1 MINTQDVTFNP
12 RAAPRSINLPQPA
25 FSSDNGML
33 INDALLRWRQPA
45 LEAPRAG

>member
-12 RAAPRSINLPQPA
+12 LAAPHSINLPKPV

-33 INDALLRWRQPA
+33 INDALLSWRQPA
-45 LEAPRAG
+45 LEAQSVG